1 VRLLGSTADGSC
13 RFAQLRLPRP
23 FTLNRPGPAELRS
36 ECTPTEDLPVTDNK
50 PTSAVPTA
58 ILVAAFDSQLKWA
71 GTIRRALESR
81 GFACQLIVPN
91 DIRHAISDGQRADYN
106 GAGVAY
112 MPWTE
117 LVSASLKVDA
127 VVLAVH
133 GPLVRR
139 FCHDLF
145 DAVELTHTLPPVT
158 ISGWV
163 GVIIEKIIAGYLD
176 RYATDIVAVNSRSE
190 LATFEAVARSLHL
203 PTCNLVLSGL
213 PLLSGE
219 PPKALVDAPI
229 KIVMF
234 ADQPTVPQTR
244 EDRLYIYQRLLTY
257 ARTHPDRQVVLKP
270 RHRIGE
276 DTFHRMKFHPEVLL
290 SGVRRPPNFSIDYT
304 PISDRLADLDLM
316 LTVSSTA
323 ALEAVG
329 AGVRTAFIADLD
341 VREQLGNHIFLES
354 GLLRTFDQLE
364 RDDIGTPTKSWV
376 EDYFFSTSGVTPAQ
390 RLADRARELV
400 MRADRGRPPTW
411 NTALFASQHELFT
424 YRKQGAQGRPVGEER
439 NGWARTVARWVLPY
453 GIQLQLRQ
461 ARARRQVL
469 RQQAEEAQMAS
480 AVLDHSEPHLSQGA
494 ATSSVGKR

>member
-1 VRLLGSTADGSC
+1 M
-13 RFAQLRLPRP
+13 
-23 FTLNRPGPAELRS
+23 
-36 ECTPTEDLPVTDNK
+36 TDNK

-81 GFACQLIVPN
+81 GFACQLIVPS
-91 DIRHAISDGQRADYN
+91 DIRHTISDGQLADYN
-106 GAGVAY
+106 GGGVAY
-112 MPWTE
+112 LPWTE

-145 DAVELTHTLPPVT
+145 DAVEVTRALPPVT

-163 GVIIEKIIAGYLD
+163 GVIIEKIIAGYLE
-176 RYATDIVAVNSRSE
+176 RFATDIVAVNSRSE
-190 LATFEAVARSLHL
+190 LATFEAVARNLHL
-203 PTCNLVLSGL
+203 STGNLVLSGL

-219 PPKALVDAPI
+219 RPKPFVDTPI
-229 KIVMF
+229 RRVLF

-244 EDRLYIYQRLLTY
+244 EDRLYIYQRLLAY
-257 ARTHPDRQVVLKP
+257 ARTHQDRQVVLKP
-270 RHRIGE
+270 RRRIGE
-276 DTFHRMKFHPEVLL
+276 DTFHRMKFHPEILL
-290 SGVRRPPNFSIDYT
+290 RGVRTPRNFSIDYT
-304 PISDRLADLDLM
+304 PISEHLADLDLM

-364 RDDIGTPTKSWV
+364 KDDIGIPTENWI

-390 RLADRARELV
+390 RLADRALALV
-400 MRADRGRPPTW
+400 MGAGRGRPPTW

-424 YRKQGAQGRPVGEER
+424 YRKQAAQGSRVGEER
-439 NGWARTVARWVLPY
+439 NSWARTLARWVLPY

-461 ARARRQVL
+461 ARARRQTL
-469 RQQAEEAQMAS
+469 RQQVEEAQLAS
-480 AVLDHSEPHLSQGA
+480 AVLDPSERQLSQ
-494 ATSSVGKR
+494 VG